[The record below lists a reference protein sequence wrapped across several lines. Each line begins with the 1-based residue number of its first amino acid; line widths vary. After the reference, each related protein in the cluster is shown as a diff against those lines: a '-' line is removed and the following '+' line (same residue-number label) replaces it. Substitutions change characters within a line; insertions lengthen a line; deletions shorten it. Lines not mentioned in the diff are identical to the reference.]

1 MGVARSAF
9 VAFVT
14 TAFLVA
20 AAGRDAGVALAQDPP
35 AAPGAPEAHAGTHN
49 LVRRRIVDHVRAG
62 RLKEAVDT
70 ITTAHRLGGSVG
82 GVDAIPVAQSA
93 VDAAE
98 QARVTQSKTMFTY
111 YRAQFATRNDP
122 TLSELKKY
130 LKMKDENVTLCD
142 AVRWAERTRDRI
154 VEETASRAATLDAAE
169 TAEFVSVVRNALGSV
184 RSPEARAEIIRA
196 VPLAGRAALVPDFIA
211 IAVNP
216 RAGREERIAAVTF
229 AGPALTPETVLEL
242 RPVLASADPF
252 LRRAAFPVIAEAGLR
267 ESVDVLVERVALES
281 GVPQTELLTHLR
293 RLTGQTLG
301 PMGPA
306 WTEWWSGARAD
317 WTKPAAVTDPVV
329 DSAAGTKF
337 FGLDIRSSRVLFLL
351 DRSWSM
357 EFGMGFDGKNLTT
370 AFDGEQKIEVACR
383 ELIQSIRSLPDD
395 ASFNVIAYG
404 TDLKPF
410 GTKLVAATQSGRK
423 SAIAWIEKLDLA
435 GATNVS
441 GALMEAF
448 TIAAGGPNSKD
459 IEIPDTIVLLSDG
472 VPNCG
477 PIPDADTLVA
487 EIDRLNPGKRMK
499 IHCVYLGN
507 EGDAK
512 FMESLA
518 RRNGGQFVHHSK

>member
-1 MGVARSAF
+1 MGAARSAF
-9 VAFVT
+9 VALGTAALLVT
-14 TAFLVA
+14 
-20 AAGRDAGVALAQDPP
+20 AAGRDAGVAFAQDPP
-35 AAPGAPEAHAGTHN
+35 TAPEAHAGTHN
-49 LVRRRIVDHVRAG
+49 LVRRKIVDHVRAG
-62 RLKEAVDT
+62 RLKEALET
-70 ITTAHRLGGSVG
+70 IATAHRLGGSVG
-82 GVDAIPVAQSA
+82 GLDAIPVAQSA

-98 QARVTQSKTMFTY
+98 QVRVAQSKTMFTY
-111 YRAQFATRNDP
+111 YRAQFNTRNEP
-122 TLSELKKY
+122 TLSELKTY
-130 LKMKDENVTLCD
+130 LKMKDENMALCD
-142 AVRWAERTRDRI
+142 AVRWAERARGRI
-154 VEETASRAATLDAAE
+154 VEETAARATSLDPAE
-169 TAEFVSVVRNALGSV
+169 TAEFVSVVRNALRGT
-184 RSPEARAEIIRA
+184 RSPEARAELIRA
-196 VPLAGRAALVPDFIA
+196 VPLAGRAALLPDLIA

-216 RAGREERIAAVTF
+216 RAGREERIAALTC

-242 RPVLASADPF
+242 RPALASADPF
-252 LRRAAFPVIAEAGLR
+252 VRRAAFPVIAGAEFR
-267 ESVDVLVERVALES
+267 ESVDVLVERVALEC
-281 GVPQTELLTHLR
+281 GVPQTELLWNLR

-306 WTEWWSGARAD
+306 WTDWWSAARAE
-317 WTKPAAVTDPVV
+317 WTKPASVSEPAM

-357 EFGMGFDGKNLTT
+357 ELGMGYDGKTVST
-370 AFDGEQKIEVACR
+370 AFDGEPKIEVACR
-383 ELIQSIRSLPDD
+383 ELIQSIRALPDD

-404 TDLKPF
+404 TELKPL
-410 GTKLVAATQSGRK
+410 GTKLVAATQSARK

-448 TIAAGGPNSKD
+448 AIAAGGPNAKD

-487 EIDRLNPGKRMK
+487 EIDRLNPGSRMK

-512 FMESLA
+512 FMQSLA
-518 RRNGGQFVHHSK
+518 TKNGGQFVHHRK